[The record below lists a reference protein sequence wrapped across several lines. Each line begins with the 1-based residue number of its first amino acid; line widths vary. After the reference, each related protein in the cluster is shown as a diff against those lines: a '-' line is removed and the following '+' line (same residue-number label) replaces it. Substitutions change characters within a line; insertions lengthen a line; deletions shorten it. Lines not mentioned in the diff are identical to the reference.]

1 MDKLTARGVVEGFVP
16 TVSPTRADYR
26 ILAFVWLQMPKVA
39 GLRPW

>member
-26 ILAFVWLQMPKVA
+26 ILAFVQMPKVA